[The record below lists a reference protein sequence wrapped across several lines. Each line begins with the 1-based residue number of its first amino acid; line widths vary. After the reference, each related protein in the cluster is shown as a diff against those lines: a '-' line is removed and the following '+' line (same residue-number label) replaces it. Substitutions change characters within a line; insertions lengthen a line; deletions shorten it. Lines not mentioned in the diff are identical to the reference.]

1 MSVFRFQQFSVIQEN
16 SAMKVCTDA
25 VLFGAMAP
33 VKQGDS
39 LLDIGTGT
47 GLLSLMG
54 AQLGAEQITAVE
66 LTLPAYEEAALNF
79 KNSPWAEQLE
89 ALHADIQSFAA
100 HSIAQYD
107 LIICNPP
114 FFTDHSKAYNQL
126 RNTARHTDQL
136 PFEDLLDSVNRL
148 LSEQGLF
155 YVLLP
160 IHAIEKFTALA
171 LALGLYLNRQIDFR
185 GYAHN
190 EAKVSALTYSRQISI
205 PYKMCLTIY
214 KAERVYSEESEQYL
228 SPFLLRFAIK
238 NT

>member
-136 PFEDLLDSVNRL
+136 AFEDLLDSVNRL
-148 LSEQGLF
+148 LSEKGLF

>member
-136 PFEDLLDSVNRL
+136 AFEDLLDSVNRL

-228 SPFLLRFAIK
+228 SPYLLRFAIK

>member
-136 PFEDLLDSVNRL
+136 AFEDLLDSVNRL
-148 LSEQGLF
+148 LSEKGLF

-205 PYKMCLTIY
+205 PYKKCLTIY

>member
-54 AQLGAEQITAVE
+54 AQLGAGQITAVE
-66 LTLPAYEEAALNF
+66 LTLPAYEEAVLNF

-136 PFEDLLDSVNRL
+136 PFEDLICCVNRL
-148 LSEQGLF
+148 LSQQGLF

-160 IHAIEKFTALA
+160 IHAIEKFTSFALT
-171 LALGLYLNRQIDFR
+171 LGLSLNQQIDLR

-190 EAKVSALTYSRQISI
+190 QAKVSALTFSRQAKVS
-205 PYKMCLTIY
+205 YKKLMTIY
-214 KAERVYSEESEQYL
+214 KAERVYSKESEQYL
-228 SPFLLRFAIK
+228 SPFLLRFSAR
-238 NT
+238 NS

>member
-1 MSVFRFQQFSVIQEN
+1 MSVFRFQQFSVVQEN

-25 VLFGAMAP
+25 VIFGAMAP

-54 AQLGAEQITAVE
+54 AQLGASQITAVE
-66 LTLPAYEEAALNF
+66 LTKPAYEEAALNF
-79 KNSPWAEQLE
+79 KNSSWAEQLE
-89 ALHADIQSFAA
+89 AVHADIQGFAA
-100 HSIAQYD
+100 HSVAQYD

-114 FFTDHSKAYNQL
+114 FFTDHSKADNPL

-136 PFEDLLDSVNRL
+136 PFDDLLDSVNRL
-148 LSEQGLF
+148 LSEQGLL

-160 IHAIEKFTALA
+160 IHAIQKFATLA
-171 LALGLYLNRQIDFR
+171 LTRGLFLNRQIDFQ
-185 GYAHN
+185 GYARN
-190 EAKVSALTYSRQISI
+190 AAKVSALTFGRQMLV
-205 PYKMCLTIY
+205 PYKKQLTIY
-214 KAERVYSEESEQYL
+214 KAHRVYSEESEQYL
-228 SPFLLRFAIK
+228 SPFLLRFATK